1 MIWNLLK
8 KCQAFR
14 KIILVSIQMG
24 WKRRRLGPVLRMH
37 AILPPLWQD
46 FLNDILQK
54 IDPLSPQSDM
64 RIFRLSDLNINDG
77 QELITLMARDAVLNK
92 YILKTEDYHIAI
104 RSANLLKVKKR
115 LEEFGYFITQLR

>member
-1 MIWNLLK
+1 
-8 KCQAFR
+8 
-14 KIILVSIQMG
+14 
-24 WKRRRLGPVLRMH
+24 
-37 AILPPLWQD
+37 
-46 FLNDILQK
+46 
-54 IDPLSPQSDM
+54 M